1 MLVSLLT
8 FVGGYIAVLQKLI
21 PGSRGKL
28 RSGVENLRPNKVL
41 EKELVHQSRELSTR
55 IKKGK
60 RNKLGMKFLSAL
72 QNAWERFYTG
82 FFIPW

>member
-28 RSGVENLRPNKVL
+28 RSSVENLRPNKVL
-41 EKELVHQSRELSTR
+41 EKELVHQSRELST
-55 IKKGK
+55 
-60 RNKLGMKFLSAL
+60 
-72 QNAWERFYTG
+72 
-82 FFIPW
+82 